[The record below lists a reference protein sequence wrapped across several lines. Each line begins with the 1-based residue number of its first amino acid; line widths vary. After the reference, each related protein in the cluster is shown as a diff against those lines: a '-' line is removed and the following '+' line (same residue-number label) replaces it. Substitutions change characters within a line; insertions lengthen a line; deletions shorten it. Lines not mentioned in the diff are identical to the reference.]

1 MKRIYGMA
9 TLAALLT
16 LAVAAQDAVTEK
28 QRKDAVMQKQ
38 LAEQL
43 SAGLKQMT
51 LVRMEGGVM
60 SNVKN
65 APYRADQITETTQ
78 TLGDGTRIHNEHQ
91 VTIYRDSQGRV
102 RRETP
107 DQISIWDPNSGVG
120 YTMDT
125 KSMTA
130 GKMQVSVS
138 AGAGN
143 SGNIGFSFRTQTGT
157 ASSAM
162 AGGGGNENIRVLKT
176 LTATADDSEGGPVTA
191 VFGRAE
197 TKAGLAGAANKESL
211 GTRIMEGVGAQ
222 GDRETN
228 TIEAGAIGNDRPIQI
243 ISERWYSSDLQVDV
257 MTRHSDPRTGDE
269 MVRLININRAEPD
282 SSLFQV
288 PAGYQ
293 ITEGK
298 QMPAIFKQKQ

>member
-9 TLAALLT
+9 MLAALFV
-16 LAVAAQDAVTEK
+16 LAAAAQDAVTEK
-28 QRKDAVMQKQ
+28 ERKDAVMKKQ
-38 LAEQL
+38 LAEDL

-78 TLGDGTRIHNEHQ
+78 TLGDGTRIHNERQ

-120 YTMDT
+120 YTLNT
-125 KSMTA
+125 KNMTA
-130 GKMQVSVS
+130 GKMQVSVTVD
-138 AGAGN
+138 AGN
-143 SGNIGFSFRTQTGT
+143 SGNIGFSVRTQTGA

-162 AGGGGNENIRVLKT
+162 VAGGGENIRVLKT
-176 LTATADDSEGGPVTA
+176 LTATAGDSEGGPITA
-191 VFGRAE
+191 AFARMDQKAE
-197 TKAGLAGAANKESL
+197 LAGALNKESL
-211 GTRIMEGVGAQ
+211 GTQIMEGVGAQ
-222 GDRETN
+222 GERQTS

-243 ISERWYSSDLQVDV
+243 VSERWYSPDLQVEI
-257 MTRHSDPRTGDE
+257 MTRHSDPRSGEE
-269 MVRLININRAEPD
+269 MTRLININRAEPD
-282 SSLFQV
+282 ATLFQV

-293 ITEGK
+293 IVEGPGVK
-298 QMPAIFKQKQ
+298 GGRGGK